1 MEKAK
6 SMEKVLCI
14 GHAAYDITLPLE
26 TFPKENSKVR
36 IGDKVEC
43 GGGAASNCATLLARW
58 GMNTYFVGAVGNDY
72 YGQIVR
78 DEFQKDNIK
87 MDYLTVTDD
96 FKTTSSYILANTSNG
111 SRTIVI
117 SRTKQEEAKVE
128 SLPDDATVI
137 IADGEEPTLTEEAIR
152 KNPNA
157 ISILDAGNVKSAI
170 VRLCPIVQYLIC
182 SKDFAEEYTKEAIDV
197 LNRQTL
203 IRAYDKLAVEFHNT
217 IIITLGE
224 YGCFTKVD
232 NEYMLVPSIPVRPK
246 DSTAAGDI
254 FHGAF
259 AYFISH
265 NYKLCDT
272 MILANITGAL
282 STQKIGGKYSIPT
295 LEEVYAQS
303 ELNGK

>member
-6 SMEKVLCI
+6 KTEKVLCI
-14 GHAAYDITLPLE
+14 GHAAYDITLPVE
-26 TFPKENSKVR
+26 KFPKENSKVR
-36 IGDKVEC
+36 IGDKIEC

-72 YGQIVR
+72 YGQIVCN
-78 DEFQKDNIK
+78 EFQEDNVK
-87 MDYLTVTDD
+87 TDYLIVTDD

-117 SRTKQEEAKVE
+117 SRTKKEEAKVK

-137 IADGEEPTLTEEAIR
+137 IADGEEPTLTVEAIQ

-157 ISILDAGNVKSAI
+157 ISILDAGNVKPSI

-182 SKDFAEEYTKEAIDV
+182 SKDFAEEYTKESIDV
-197 LNRQTL
+197 LNKQTL
-203 IRAYDKLAVEFHNT
+203 IAAFDKLSVAFNNQ

-224 YGCFTKVD
+224 YGCFTKID

-303 ELNGK
+303 ELNGQ

>member
-1 MEKAK
+1 MN
-6 SMEKVLCI
+6 KVLCI
-14 GHAAYDITLPLE
+14 GHAAYDITLPLQS
-26 TFPKENSKVR
+26 FPQENSKVR

-58 GMNTYFVGAVGNDY
+58 GMNTYFVGAIGNDY
-72 YGQIVR
+72 YGNLIQK
-78 DEFQKDNIK
+78 EFEQDNVK
-87 MDYLTVTDD
+87 MDYLAITDH
-96 FKTTSSYILANTSNG
+96 FQTTNSYILANMSNG

-117 SRTKQEEAKVE
+117 SRTKKEEAKVHE
-128 SLPDDATVI
+128 LPTDVTVI
-137 IADGEEPTLTEEAIR
+137 VADGEEPTLTEEAIK

-157 ISILDAGNVKSAI
+157 ISILDAGNVKPSI
-170 VRLCPIVQYLIC
+170 VRLCPIVKYLIC
-182 SKDFAEEYTKEAIDV
+182 SKDFAEEYTNKKIDINNHDSLIQV
-197 LNRQTL
+197 LNIL
-203 IRAYDKLAVEFHNT
+203 EDEFHNQ

-224 YGCFTKVD
+224 NGCFTKID
-232 NEYMLVPSIPVRPK
+232 NEYLLIPSIKVQPK

-272 MILANITGAL
+272 MLLANITGAL
-282 STQKIGGKYSIPT
+282 STLKIGGKYSIPL

-303 ELNGK
+303 KLSRK

>member
-1 MEKAK
+1 MD
-6 SMEKVLCI
+6 KVLCI
-14 GHAAYDITLPLE
+14 GHAAYDITLPLQS
-26 TFPKENSKVR
+26 FPQENSKVR

-58 GMNTYFVGAVGNDY
+58 GMNTYFVGAIGDDY
-72 YGQIVR
+72 YGNLIQKEFER
-78 DEFQKDNIK
+78 DNVKMNYLAITNHFQ
-87 MDYLTVTDD
+87 
-96 FKTTSSYILANTSNG
+96 TTNSYILANMSNG
-111 SRTIVI
+111 TRTIVI
-117 SRTKQEEAKVE
+117 SRTKKEEAQVE
-128 SLPDDATVI
+128 ELPNDVSLI
-137 IADGEEPTLTEEAIR
+137 IADGEEPTLTEKAIQ

-157 ISILDAGNVKSAI
+157 ISILDAGNVKPSI
-170 VRLCPIVQYLIC
+170 VRLCPIVKYLIC
-182 SKDFAEEYTKEAIDV
+182 SKDFAEEYTKISIDINNQNTIIKSFEI
-197 LNRQTL
+197 LQS
-203 IRAYDKLAVEFHNT
+203 DFHNQ

-232 NEYMLVPSIPVRPK
+232 NQYILIPSIKVCSK

-272 MILANITGAL
+272 MLLANITGAL
-282 STQKIGGKYSIPT
+282 STLKIGGKRSIPS

-303 ELNGK
+303 ESNRE

>member
-1 MEKAK
+1 M
-6 SMEKVLCI
+6 
-14 GHAAYDITLPLE
+14 
-26 TFPKENSKVR
+26 
-36 IGDKVEC
+36 
-43 GGGAASNCATLLARW
+43 
-58 GMNTYFVGAVGNDY
+58 
-72 YGQIVR
+72 
-78 DEFQKDNIK
+78 
-87 MDYLTVTDD
+87 
-96 FKTTSSYILANTSNG
+96 
-111 SRTIVI
+111 
-117 SRTKQEEAKVE
+117 
-128 SLPDDATVI
+128 
-137 IADGEEPTLTEEAIR
+137 
-152 KNPNA
+152 
-157 ISILDAGNVKSAI
+157 
-170 VRLCPIVQYLIC
+170 QYLIC